1 MSSRILPEFDL
12 LVPQS
17 IPEAV
22 EILSRYKDKAAVLA
36 GGTDLLVLMK
46 AGLQV
51 PYVVS
56 LAEVPGL
63 DYVIYDPV
71 DGLRIG
77 AMATL
82 AQVADNADVKKNYPA
97 LWESAVVNG
106 TPQTRNRATVVG
118 NILRASPAGDC
129 CAAALALGG
138 KVILQ
143 GAAGKREV
151 DIDNFW
157 VGYRTTARQAF
168 EFAVEYKIPAN
179 VGKSAFIR
187 MTRADQDLSKLNAA
201 VCLNMAGNICQGAR
215 LAIGCVAPTTV
226 RMKKAEEILKGKE
239 ISDSVLSDVVAAVKA
254 DVTPIDDVR
263 STAWYR
269 KEVSGVLI
277 KRTIQK
283 ACA

>member
-1 MSSRILPEFDL
+1 
-12 LVPQS
+12 
-17 IPEAV
+17 
-22 EILSRYKDKAAVLA
+22 
-36 GGTDLLVLMK
+36 
-46 AGLQV
+46 
-51 PYVVS
+51 
-56 LAEVPGL
+56 
-63 DYVIYDPV
+63 
-71 DGLRIG
+71 
-77 AMATL
+77 
-82 AQVADNADVKKNYPA
+82 
-97 LWESAVVNG
+97 
-106 TPQTRNRATVVG
+106 
-118 NILRASPAGDC
+118 
-129 CAAALALGG
+129 LGG
-138 KVILQ
+138 CVVLQ

-157 VGYRTTARQAF
+157 VAYRTTARQAF
-168 EFAVEYKIPAN
+168 EFAVEYKIAAN

-201 VCLNMAGNICQGAR
+201 VCLNMAGNVCQGAR

-239 ISDSVLSDVVAAVKA
+239 ISDSVLNDVVAAVKA

>member
-63 DYVIYDPV
+63 DYVLYDPV

-201 VCLNMAGNICQGAR
+201 VCLNMAGNVCQGAR

-239 ISDSVLSDVVAAVKA
+239 ISDSVLGDVVAAVKA

-277 KRTIQK
+277 KHTIQK